1 MIYGSYVRKI
11 GEKDIQEFIKK
22 IKNKRGDDGMLT
34 ALEEYLDSLADEGLK
49 KGIEQGEKNGKL
61 EMLKQAVKNMLQYG
75 EKDDKIMKY
84 MGIKKEELENIKG
97 MI

>member
-1 MIYGSYVRKI
+1 
-11 GEKDIQEFIKK
+11 
-22 IKNKRGDDGMLT
+22 
-34 ALEEYLDSLADEGLK
+34 
-49 KGIEQGEKNGKL
+49 
-61 EMLKQAVKNMLQYG
+61 MLKQAVKNMLQYG

>member
-1 MIYGSYVRKI
+1 M
-11 GEKDIQEFIKK
+11 EE
-22 IKNKRGDDGMLT
+22 GMQKGMQK
-34 ALEEYLDSLADEGLK
+34 GLQ
-49 KGIEQGEKNGKL
+49 KGLQNGKL

-75 EKDDKIMKY
+75 EKDEKIMKY